1 MIITHQQQQNL
12 DIVKL
17 SGRLVMADAPEAR
30 ESFKTI
36 IENGSGHLI
45 IDLSGLLFVD
55 TSGLSVLISAYKL
68 VRAKNGHM
76 ALCGIPSN
84 VQALLELTRLN
95 EIFELFTSTDAAL
108 AAALGN
114 T

>member
-1 MIITHQQQQNL
+1 
-12 DIVKL
+12 
-17 SGRLVMADAPEAR
+17 
-30 ESFKTI
+30 
-36 IENGSGHLI
+36 
-45 IDLSGLLFVD
+45 
-55 TSGLSVLISAYKL
+55 
-68 VRAKNGHM
+68 M